1 MSNKNKIHTK
11 NKEYYTYFIS
21 NDIKEEIDKY
31 SDDEKNEKILE
42 NIPENIIEQKT
53 IKINNISKTKN
64 FRKGKLHFTK
74 NNNIVNLSYN
84 GLINNISLD
93 DINDIDNNSYI
104 INNINKEVNNII
116 GLDKKDENY
125 NIEQNITYNNMNIIN
140 NITLYKNKDEDDED
154 YLYNYCY
161 YIKNNNNIEEYEKY
175 NIFINIPIQ
184 LTDEENNKI
193 NFNTDLLFDYVDYI
207 NDYYVIYQINN
218 KKYTFN
224 YEGDTQH
231 IQQLINIDDESD
243 KINITYIKLTE
254 ENNILTGEIDF
265 NNIEDY
271 VILNNLKFFGEIP
284 TPYVSLYY
292 VNKNKKTLTRINNE
306 IVKLKISDEENNIIL
321 YYLYNYNNKTLKTNN
336 SLDLLNKTNEELDNW
351 LKYYVIQ
358 SEYNIIDYNN
368 FEIKNDN
375 YDDKLYSNN
384 IYSPTGTTFYNN
396 YIENEIYYKTI
407 LFNLKQNYFGRYF
420 KQFSAIDPEI
430 NNIEITYKGVSPI
443 DIIEDTSK
451 FNDENNEENEDNN
464 NDDEEEN
471 DEETYE
477 ENGINNEIEEY
488 YNNEEEENNEDNEIK
503 PKIDDITDDN
513 YYELITEI
521 YRPKT
526 IQKLLIPIQCLY
538 SFTSIKNTST
548 NNIRPQDNYNINV
561 NDLEFIKDINNS
573 KIIFKNIKDNNIIR
587 TVLINSTDTKII
599 TQYIPLLILPTGELI
614 LKLNDLNI
622 NTKEYIKYGKEL
634 PEHARLTFEYSYI
647 WMLRKINIPSFS
659 INYDLNLDKMILK
672 ETDNPLDTTDYNT
685 EYYLKNNND
694 LDVIFYT
701 DQIFY

>member
-21 NDIKEEIDKY
+21 NDIKKEIEKY
-31 SDDEKNEKILE
+31 SGDEKNEKILE

-104 INNINKEVNNII
+104 ETYISIDDYII
-116 GLDKKDENY
+116 GLEKLDEEY
-125 NIEQNITYNNMNIIN
+125 NILQNITYNNNILTN
-140 NITLYKNKDEDDED
+140 NIKLFGKKDENKDYYN
-154 YLYNYCY
+154 YLY
-161 YIKNNNNIEEYEKY
+161 EYENY
-175 NIFINIPIQ
+175 YQIFINIIIK
-184 LTDEENNKI
+184 LTNEEDEEQI
-193 NFNTDLLFDYVDYI
+193 LNFTSDLLMDTIHNDEYYI
-207 NDYYVIYQINN
+207 IYNINN
-218 KKYTFN
+218 KN
-224 YEGDTQH
+224 YYFDNNENK
-231 IQQLINIDDESD
+231 LINI
-243 KINITYIKLTE
+243 
-254 ENNILTGEIDF
+254 
-265 NNIEDY
+265 NNIEDKIDINLINLTKDNDIYISNINFENINDY
-271 VILNNLKFFGEIP
+271 VILCFILSGQGSDSIP
-284 TPYVSLYY
+284 FYSLYK
-292 VNKNKKTLTRINNE
+292 VDKNNNKLIRINNE
-306 IVKLKISDEENNIIL
+306 KVKLKINDEKDII
-321 YYLYNYNNKTLKTNN
+321 YNYNYNDKTLQTLINV
-336 SLDLLNKTNEELDNW
+336 DLSNIQNTNE
-351 LKYYVIQ
+351 LK
-358 SEYNIIDYNN
+358 NILRLNTINKGVNHYISDYI
-368 FEIKNDN
+368 IKNDN

-384 IYSPTGTTFYNN
+384 IYSPTETNINIINN
-396 YIENEIYYKTI
+396 NVNYKTNFCNI
-407 LFNLKQNYFGRYF
+407 LKQNYFGRYF
-420 KQFSAIDPEI
+420 KQFSAIDPET

-443 DIIEDTSK
+443 DIVEDTSK
-451 FNDENNEENEDNN
+451 SNDENNENNENDEDN
-464 NDDEEEN
+464 DEEEN
-471 DEETYE
+471 EDETYE
-477 ENGINNEIEEY
+477 ENRINNEIEEY

-538 SFTSIKNTST
+538 SFTSIKNTSL
-548 NNIRPQDNYNINV
+548 IEIQPEDNYNINI

-573 KIIFKNIKDNNIIR
+573 KIIFKFINKDEIIR

-622 NTKEYIKYGKEL
+622 NTKEYIEYGKEL
-634 PEHARLTFEYSYI
+634 PEHSSLTFEYPYI

-694 LDVIFYT
+694 LDVIFYIT
-701 DQIFY
+701 QLYH